1 MSNTIKPRRLRLEAS
16 SICQLRCPSCPNTS
30 KVLQFVIGSGFLKL
44 QDFQNLVDSNPW
56 LAEIELSNYGEIF
69 LNPDLLEIMKY
80 ACEHHVVLRAD
91 NGVNL
96 NHVREEV
103 LEGLV
108 RYRFGSM
115 TCSLDGA
122 SNETYQMYRVGGH
135 FETVIENIRKINHY
149 KQKYR
154 SDYPRLAWQ
163 FVVFG
168 HNEHEIPAARKLA
181 HELGMAFRPKL
192 SWDANF
198 SPVRDA
204 EFVKRETGLDAVSRQ
219 EFKAKR
225 GVDYARICYQ
235 LWLEPQVNWDG
246 KILGC
251 CRNTWGDFGGN
262 AFRDGLLES
271 LNSERMRY
279 AREMLR
285 GKRVARGDIPCT
297 TCDIYLSMRADGSWV
312 TQEELSRGGVRL
324 LHRAV
329 RRARRVLRAYA
340 RRK

>member
-1 MSNTIKPRRLRLEAS
+1 MSNIIQPRRIRLEAS

-30 KVLQFVIGSGFLKL
+30 KALQSVIGSGFLKL
-44 QDFQNLVDSNPW
+44 HDFQNLLDSSPW

-69 LNPDLLEIMKY
+69 LNPDLLEMMKY
-80 ACEHHVVLRAD
+80 AHERKVILRAD
-91 NGVNL
+91 NGANL
-96 NHVREEV
+96 NHVKEEV

-122 SNETYQMYRVGGH
+122 SNETYQMYRVGGN
-135 FETVIENIRKINHY
+135 FDTVIENIRKINHF
-149 KQKYR
+149 KRQYR
-154 SDYPRLAWQ
+154 TEYPMLAWQ

-181 HELGMAFRPKL
+181 GELDMAFRPKL
-192 SWDANF
+192 SWDADF

-204 EFVKRETGLDAVSRQ
+204 EFVKREAGLDAVSRQ

-235 LWLEPQVNWDG
+235 LWLEPQINWDG
-246 KILGC
+246 KMLGC

-262 AFRDGLLES
+262 AFQDGLFES
-271 LNSERMRY
+271 LNNERMRY

-285 GKRVARGDIPCT
+285 GKRVARGDVPCT
-297 TCDIYLSMRADGSWV
+297 TCDVYLGMRADGYWI
-312 TQEELSRGGVRL
+312 TKEELSRGWTRL
-324 LHRAV
+324 LHRA
-329 RRARRVLRAYA
+329 ARYA
-340 RRK
+340 RHPLQAYGHQK